1 MHVNDCLRR
10 LVGWLVFKSFDAH
23 DLSCSVCSK
32 QSVLKRWSLELKFKV
47 QNYVLFAFFALL
59 NYCFSL
65 DKLLVQANCLID
77 VLSWYRLINHRI
89 MLEKLTLRSLSP
101 GQTESQVDASW
112 KLGATCDT
120 VWPGLACACVDL
132 RWHAMTCAHFGR
144 DQFCTQVK
152 ASFSPFRHPTQVNA
166 SWLTSINLL
175 LANEIED
182 SLP

>member
-65 DKLLVQANCLID
+65 DKLLVQANCLIID

-120 VWPGLACACVDL
+120 VWPGLACTCVDL
-132 RWHAMTCAHFGR
+132 RWLAMTCAHFGR
-144 DQFCTQVK
+144 DQICTQVK
-152 ASFSPFRHPTQVNA
+152 ASFHCLATQPKSTQVD
-166 SWLTSINLL
+166 WRPLTYY
-175 LANEIED
+175 
-182 SLP
+182 